1 MFKHPQ
7 KQLVLGK
14 YLQVF
19 LIDPSLGI
27 IYNHLLSAL
36 HLPIGTFS
44 FERRNTVE
52 NPASTTQTSEPHILP
67 LHLRF
72 SVLIVV
78 CCCLLYQAPKR
89 TISCF
94 SHYLCAPSIYLLDLV
109 CGWLADW
116 LPSMPMTLGFR
127 GNNTK
132 LHRGIQNKYI
142 QHGQVAKDG
151 FACRF
156 QLEGAKTPG
165 CTCFYLSNP
174 QPIFCHNKCVRMIM
188 LVKYVPGS
196 LSPCDERLCTDE
208 LSLLA
213 LLWPRTLC
221 QVHDS
226 PALQLRLWHHHV
238 FTAFLQW
245 LRILQGSG
253 INCENLETFWRI
265 SLTLTWRQKVQLL
278 GWEYFNVFTQCLF
291 TFRWSPMWHD
301 SWAWEPSSL

>member
-52 NPASTTQTSEPHILP
+52 NPASTTQMSEPHILP

-72 SVLIVV
+72 SVPIVV
-78 CCCLLYQAPKR
+78 CCCPLYQAPKR

-94 SHYLCAPSIYLLDLV
+94 SHYLCVPSIYLLDLV

-116 LPSMPMTLGFR
+116 LLSMPMTLGFR

-151 FACRF
+151 FACRS
-156 QLEGAKTPG
+156 QIEGAKTPG
-165 CTCFYLSNP
+165 CTCFYLSHP
-174 QPIFCHNKCVRMIM
+174 QPIFCHNKCVR
-188 LVKYVPGS
+188 GW
-196 LSPCDERLCTDE
+196 LC
-208 LSLLA
+208 
-213 LLWPRTLC
+213 
-221 QVHDS
+221 
-226 PALQLRLWHHHV
+226 
-238 FTAFLQW
+238 
-245 LRILQGSG
+245 
-253 INCENLETFWRI
+253 
-265 SLTLTWRQKVQLL
+265 
-278 GWEYFNVFTQCLF
+278 
-291 TFRWSPMWHD
+291 
-301 SWAWEPSSL
+301 